1 VYLYI
6 NSIFAQF
13 QEQPTPF
20 FNVCSN
26 AQFWRYTF
34 VNGELFVYKIWQLC
48 KAKGLTKAEFYE
60 TAGITP
66 AMALYKKGKTKPS
79 MDTLRAIAR
88 VLEIDVSYL
97 LTELYGDE
105 KEKEPASQ
113 MESELDSALVKLLC
127 SLTPTELAQVQG
139 FAAALIAARKA

>member
-1 VYLYI
+1 M
-6 NSIFAQF
+6 
-13 QEQPTPF
+13 
-20 FNVCSN
+20 
-26 AQFWRYTF
+26 
-34 VNGELFVYKIWQLC
+34 NGELFVYKIWQLC

-66 AMALYKKGKTKPS
+66 SAMALYKKGKTKPS
-79 MDTLRAIAR
+79 MGTLRAIAR

-105 KEKEPASQ
+105 TEKEPASQ
-113 MESELDSALVKLLC
+113 LESELDSALVKLLC

>member
-1 VYLYI
+1 M
-6 NSIFAQF
+6 
-13 QEQPTPF
+13 
-20 FNVCSN
+20 
-26 AQFWRYTF
+26 
-34 VNGELFVYKIWQLC
+34 NGELFVYKIWQLC

-66 AMALYKKGKTKPS
+66 SAMALYKKGKTKPS

-105 KEKEPASQ
+105 KEPASQ
-113 MESELDSALVKLLC
+113 LESELDSALVKLLC

>member
-1 VYLYI
+1 M
-6 NSIFAQF
+6 
-13 QEQPTPF
+13 
-20 FNVCSN
+20 
-26 AQFWRYTF
+26 
-34 VNGELFVYKIWQLC
+34 NGELFVYKIWQLC
-48 KAKGLTKAEFYE
+48 KAKGLAKSEFYKS
-60 TAGITP
+60 AGITP
-66 AMALYKKGKTKPS
+66 SAMALYKKGKTKPS

-105 KEKEPASQ
+105 KEPASQ
-113 MESELDSALVKLLC
+113 LESELDSALVKLLC

>member
-1 VYLYI
+1 M
-6 NSIFAQF
+6 
-13 QEQPTPF
+13 
-20 FNVCSN
+20 
-26 AQFWRYTF
+26 
-34 VNGELFVYKIWQLC
+34 NGELFVYKIWQLC

-60 TAGITP
+60 AAGITP
-66 AMALYKKGKTKPS
+66 SAMALYKKGKTKPS

-97 LTELYGDE
+97 LTELYGD
-105 KEKEPASQ
+105 EKEPASQ

>member
-1 VYLYI
+1 M
-6 NSIFAQF
+6 
-13 QEQPTPF
+13 
-20 FNVCSN
+20 
-26 AQFWRYTF
+26 
-34 VNGELFVYKIWQLC
+34 NGELFVYKIWQLC
-48 KAKGLTKAEFYE
+48 KAKGLSKAEFYE
-60 TAGITP
+60 AASITP
-66 AMALYKKGKTKPS
+66 SAMALYKKGKTKPS

-105 KEKEPASQ
+105 TEKEPASQ

>member
-1 VYLYI
+1 M
-6 NSIFAQF
+6 
-13 QEQPTPF
+13 
-20 FNVCSN
+20 
-26 AQFWRYTF
+26 
-34 VNGELFVYKIWQLC
+34 NGELFVYKIWQLC

-66 AMALYKKGKTKPS
+66 SAMALYKKGKTKPS

-105 KEKEPASQ
+105 KEKE
-113 MESELDSALVKLLC
+113 LDSALVKLLC